1 MASSDLVDLESSTD
15 CAEATVARV
24 QEPSRAPPPAGGLS
38 QPQPA
43 PELAVEESKSVA
55 APSGEGLPET
65 TLETAPVEVAG
76 ASSYAFEF
84 QQDSAEPLVPAT
96 AAVAPTAAVGAGNTS
111 EAPLS
116 GKPPAEAAM
125 PATAAVAPAAAVG
138 AGNTSEA
145 PLSSKLFD
153 TTDPVQETQANAL
166 QDTRSTLGSKVS
178 EKSGLHEDLMN
189 SIEMVANEA
198 AKSKDQRV
206 NLSRKCSELQ
216 TMLSYINASNA
227 NHADSGLDSAATVSE
242 ATRLEAREVQENS
255 QVLILQH
262 ELAEETAAATAES
275 ARNTLLRIATEAQLR
290 EVNEVVSRLENEV
303 KSLKTELENQ
313 TTENALHLDAREQE
327 MKAFL
332 EEARAQKRAL
342 KEILAEIKSQN
353 ERANARITELQQDL
367 ETAKSKSLEAAA
379 ESEEQLRNLSKLCAK
394 LQAEVES
401 LTATNANATKA
412 REWAERNLT
421 TAQAETKA
429 ALDQASNASAQITQ
443 LQREKVE
450 VEAESNKTKVL
461 LENVTAKSATE
472 VAEAYSLAEQLR
484 NETRLADVARAASAA
499 KAAKVEA
506 TAAIAAAEAAT
517 LHARKEQEASLAAE
531 AAAEKAGN
539 RSLKATAHVGKLRQA
554 LDSAYLQSRRVLKA
568 QAAAGQ
574 DGMFKLEQ
582 ELSSLRSELATS
594 ALAAV
599 ATKRTADKVGIALK
613 EAISAKNSTEAALRE
628 LRVNY
633 EEGQEQKKVLKD
645 LLAAANNQSAMVN
658 ARIVALDDDIDAI
671 TAQAAKAATR
681 SEEAREK
688 LVKTIL
694 SLQADKSGL
703 KQELASSA
711 AARTLAE
718 ISAANLTAS
727 AAQARLKADE
737 KLAAAEAQTIAA
749 RRQAAEASSQVSQLQ
764 RELNAAL
771 TAATQAASAANQT
784 RLELEAQVAAES
796 DKVLKLEREVADFT
810 TSLSA
815 QIQKL
820 NATLLG
826 AQRREKELRESL
838 ADMSS
843 DRAAATSRVNL
854 LEERLG
860 EAQAST
866 VAALTQS
873 DTLRTQFKE
882 DCSKLE
888 AIIKG
893 LKVDVAT
900 NADRRVRAEGDAAA
914 MAKAADESA
923 KARERAEKLVAIAEA
938 NSEAAGTR
946 AAKALSQVSEMQRE
960 VAFAE
965 GAAAQAISIAKTTQT
980 ALEAQISVGQAKEKE
995 LQAAIERLKSELVS
1009 ETLAASSAKSESE
1022 KAVST
1027 LKAKLADQAALRKV
1041 EVDAHAKATEKLSS
1055 QIQTLELSLA
1065 QAQEREKR
1073 MQESMAALSGGKG
1086 EVKAQML
1093 TLQKE
1098 LEEAQASAATATAK
1112 AKEVQGKYARDRLQL
1127 EAEVEGLKADV
1138 ADYAVGKAEAET
1150 AAAKA
1155 SAETSALRASSRSQ
1169 RLSLVAKET
1178 ELKEQLEQARLE
1190 GAHVR
1195 AELIARQREASEAL
1209 RKRNWLLGGL
1219 FQSQK
1224 KKKKNPQQSAL
1235 TARNSRHKPRRE
1247 HRALTKPRRA
1257 SSSLTWRLPRVLRLS
1272 FLFILATAATHF
1284 AMGLAFLF

>member
-125 PATAAVAPAAAVG
+125 PATAAVAPTAAVG

-255 QVLILQH
+255 QVFILQH

-342 KEILAEIKSQN
+342 KETLAEIKSQN
-353 ERANARITELQQDL
+353 ERAK

-484 NETRLADVARAASAA
+484 NETRLADVARAASAV

-613 EAISAKNSTEAALRE
+613 EAISAKNSTEAALRA
-628 LRVNY
+628 LQVNY
-633 EEGQEQKKVLKD
+633 EEGQEQQKVLKD

-764 RELNAAL
+764 RALNAAL

-965 GAAAQAISIAKTTQT
+965 GAAAQAISIANTTQT

>member
-342 KEILAEIKSQN
+342 KETLAEIKSQN
-353 ERANARITELQQDL
+353 ERAK

-764 RELNAAL
+764 RALNAAL

-965 GAAAQAISIAKTTQT
+965 GAAAQAISIANTTQT

>member
-125 PATAAVAPAAAVG
+125 PATAAVAPTAAVG

-342 KEILAEIKSQN
+342 KETLAEIKSQN
-353 ERANARITELQQDL
+353 ERAK

-764 RELNAAL
+764 RALNAAL

-965 GAAAQAISIAKTTQT
+965 GAAAQAISIANTTQT

-995 LQAAIERLKSELVS
+995 LQAAIEGLKSELVQ

>member
-353 ERANARITELQQDL
+353 ERAK

-764 RELNAAL
+764 RALNAAL

-965 GAAAQAISIAKTTQT
+965 GAAAQAISIANTTQT